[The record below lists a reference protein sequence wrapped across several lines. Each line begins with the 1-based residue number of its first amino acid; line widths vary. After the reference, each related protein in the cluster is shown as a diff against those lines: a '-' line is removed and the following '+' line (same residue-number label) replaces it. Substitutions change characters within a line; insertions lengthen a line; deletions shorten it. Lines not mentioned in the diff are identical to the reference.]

1 VGAAEATALAG
12 FTRIGPDP
20 WLLGMTGAP
29 IGLES
34 ADITL
39 QNAGPCAS
47 GGVCGETDDAGE
59 VEAEWEASGVSGGEE
74 GYVLIVGLG
83 MIGASLGMGTREA
96 KAGIEEPLI
105 LPVLWWANG
114 AGAG

>member
-1 VGAAEATALAG
+1 
-12 FTRIGPDP
+12 
-20 WLLGMTGAP
+20 MTGAP

-34 ADITL
+34 ANTTL

-47 GGVCGETDDAGE
+47 GSVCGETDDAGE
-59 VEAEWEASGVSGGEE
+59 VEAEWEASGVLGGEE

-83 MIGASLGMGTREA
+83 IIGASLGKGMQEA
-96 KAGIEEPLI
+96 KADIEEPLELI
-105 LPVLWWANG
+105 LAVLWWANG